1 MCGIAG
7 IVDIS
12 NKDTFDNKLSSLKKI
27 VNHQNN
33 RGPDSNSVWHSE
45 DEKFFIGFNWLAI
58 QDLKKQ
64 ADQPFFSK
72 DKSQALIFNGEI
84 FNFKELKNKYL
95 SEENFLTNSDTEVLF
110 KLLIKFDENIVNE
123 LEGFFSFAYFDFN
136 KNYFFLA
143 RDRYGIKPLYY
154 LIKNEILYFASTFKI
169 INNICNSNELDL
181 TSTVSFFLLGSI
193 IGTNTTNRKI
203 KQLEPGGILNN
214 KNNKFNFYNFYS
226 FYQALSKS
234 FYNNISLEDIYS
246 YLDFVVKKYCLS
258 EADLSLML
266 SSGIDSNIL
275 YELMDDNIKTYTLSF
290 KNENIFPEDKFIQ
303 LKKNNIRIKY
313 DYQSDKDQVFNQ
325 YIQSMEQPSIDG
337 LNIFIITKLIKQ
349 YNFKNKVCITGL
361 GLDELLNGY
370 SNSNKILISNIIFF
384 ITKYIGKNFFNK
396 FLKNM
401 NPKFY
406 SSFFKKNQNF
416 KHFILFRLI
425 TPFEYLKSSYNFKEL
440 KDSFE
445 ILYENF
451 NNKLNLINQVSS
463 DDELIFDLL
472 NFEFYLKNQLLKD
485 GDNMSMSNSIELRFP
500 YLEHNFVEK
509 IYNFRRTNILN
520 KKIFAKK
527 FPIGKE
533 ILRKK
538 KTGFSVPIDVSN
550 NDVLPKYFNYQNKIF
565 NKFL

>member
-313 DYQSDKDQVFNQ
+313 YYKYDKYQVFN
-325 YIQSMEQPSIDG
+325 
-337 LNIFIITKLIKQ
+337 
-349 YNFKNKVCITGL
+349 
-361 GLDELLNGY
+361 
-370 SNSNKILISNIIFF
+370 
-384 ITKYIGKNFFNK
+384 KYI
-396 FLKNM
+396 
-401 NPKFY
+401 
-406 SSFFKKNQNF
+406 
-416 KHFILFRLI
+416 
-425 TPFEYLKSSYNFKEL
+425 
-440 KDSFE
+440 
-445 ILYENF
+445 
-451 NNKLNLINQVSS
+451 
-463 DDELIFDLL
+463 
-472 NFEFYLKNQLLKD
+472 
-485 GDNMSMSNSIELRFP
+485 
-500 YLEHNFVEK
+500 
-509 IYNFRRTNILN
+509 
-520 KKIFAKK
+520 
-527 FPIGKE
+527 
-533 ILRKK
+533 
-538 KTGFSVPIDVSN
+538 
-550 NDVLPKYFNYQNKIF
+550 
-565 NKFL
+565 